1 MVVIRFIESDIVLSI
16 NNEIACVN
24 VVSFHDHIKY
34 FWLMNSS
41 FFHEVDGFILDHE
54 SMVTIVVQLNLE
66 FVFQL
71 TLFSQEILIFCWFSE
86 ILVVLC

>member
-1 MVVIRFIESDIVLSI
+1 
-16 NNEIACVN
+16 
-24 VVSFHDHIKY
+24 
-34 FWLMNSS
+34 LMNSS